1 MSQALEGIAGM
12 ISDERPRVWRYSI
25 SAGPIRS
32 KFLLHLRDEQKI
44 MGTKCPT
51 CGRVYVPARST
62 CLKCFENM
70 EEWIEVGDEGI
81 LTAYTIAN
89 AKSPVAG
96 ADSVFGFGIIKLDGA
111 DTGLTHRL
119 GEVDPEKLR
128 IGVRMKAVFNDE
140 LKGDIR
146 DIKHF
151 EPV

>member
-1 MSQALEGIAGM
+1 MSQALEGVAYIIG
-12 ISDERPRVWRYSI
+12 DERPRIWRYSY

-32 KFLLHLRDEQKI
+32 KFLLYLRNQQKI

-62 CLKCFENM
+62 CIKCFENM
-70 EEWIEVGDEGI
+70 EEWIEVSDEGI
-81 LTAYTIAN
+81 LETYTIVYTRR
-89 AKSPVAG
+89 PVYK
-96 ADSVFGFGIIKLDGA
+96 ADSPFAFGIIKLDGA

-119 GEVDPEKLR
+119 GEVDLEKIR
-128 IGVRMKAVFNDE
+128 IGMRVKAVFKEE

-151 EPV
+151 KPV

>member
-1 MSQALEGIAGM
+1 MSQALEGIVGLV
-12 ISDERPRVWRYSI
+12 SDERPRVWRYTL
-25 SAGPIRS
+25 SAGPVRS
-32 KFLLHLRDEQKI
+32 KFLLHLRDQQKI

-51 CGRVYVPARST
+51 CGRVHVPARST
-62 CLKCFENM
+62 CLGCFENM
-70 EEWIEVGDEGI
+70 GDWVEVGDEGI
-81 LTAYTIAN
+81 LTAYTIVN
-89 AKSPVAG
+89 KKFPMAG
-96 ADSVFGFGIIKLDGA
+96 ADSVFGFGIVKLDGA

-119 GEVDPEKLR
+119 GEVDPDKLR